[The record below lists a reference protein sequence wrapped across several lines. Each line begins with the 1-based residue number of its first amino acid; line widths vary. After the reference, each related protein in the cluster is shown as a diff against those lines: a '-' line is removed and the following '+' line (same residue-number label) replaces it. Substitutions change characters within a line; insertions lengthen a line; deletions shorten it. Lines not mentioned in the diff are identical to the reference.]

1 MKFIMRRDRTVAS
14 TLGHAIEFKKGVP
27 THVPPALI
35 KQVLEVGGEPADAE
49 ELKDDPRDEKPA
61 GGKTEPGD
69 PDEREKQ
76 ILEAMELIVT
86 EGKRESF
93 TAGGAPHNKALTA
106 LLGWAP
112 DAKERD
118 AAWTKFQQD
127 AKKD

>member
-1 MKFIMRRDRTVAS
+1 MKFIMHRDRTVAS
-14 TLGHAIEFKKGVP
+14 VLGHSIEFKKGQP

-35 KQVLEVGGEPADAE
+35 KQVLEVGGEPADAA

-61 GGKTEPGD
+61 GGKPEPGD

-76 ILEAMELIVT
+76 ILEAMELLVT
-86 EGKRESF
+86 ENKRENF

-118 AAWTKFQQD
+118 AVWVKFQQG